1 MTLALCALYKYSYL
15 LTYLR
20 DDWTRNMVFPVAS
33 QLEPTVDLDT
43 VFETLSFKDIG
54 VMTLTFRG
62 HVTSSLTCPLDL
74 QYGFYPCDAIL
85 AWSLQQRRVRLSVC
99 LDVRPSHAGIVP
111 SRAKAGS

>member
-1 MTLALCALYKYSYL
+1 
-15 LTYLR
+15 
-20 DDWTRNMVFPVAS
+20 MVFPVAS